1 MDTVRAHQEI
11 SIPAGEI
18 KAINPAPYMY
28 ANGKILM
35 PRLHSPVTTAMT
47 SSAYQVFLSS
57 MSYNKEDEEAGFIS
71 PHFLILRSDAKAG
84 RNTIP

>member
-35 PRLHSPVTTAMT
+35 PRLHSGHHCDDIVCIPGIFA
-47 SSAYQVFLSS
+47 SL
-57 MSYNKEDEEAGFIS
+57 SYNKEDEEAGFIS